1 MSFRKEKKFR
11 LSNFD
16 LILLKKKLI
25 QSGLKRLYPSR
36 IIFSEYLDTDNLQM
50 FSDSEEGV
58 LPRKKVR
65 IRWYDK
71 NKEKNLETKIS
82 SVEGRFKSI
91 KKCFNN
97 YNFDINTMFDP
108 VYGKIYSSILIKYSR
123 EYYFLNRLR
132 ITIDTK
138 IYYDDVRKKGQ
149 TSSQDKENVLEVK
162 VNNEI
167 SDDYIEKVI
176 PYPTSRFSKYCRGVS
191 FLGRMI

>member
-25 QSGLKRLYPSR
+25 QSGLKKLYPPR

-50 FSDSEEGV
+50 FSDSEEGL

-82 SVEGRFKSI
+82 STEGRFKLS
-91 KKCFNN
+91 KKYLNSFN
-97 YNFDINTMFDP
+97 YLNTMIDP
-108 VYGKIYSSILIKYSR
+108 IYGKIYPSIVIKYKR
-123 EYYFLNRLR
+123 EYYLLNKLR

-138 IYYDDVRKKGQ
+138 IHYDDLRKKGQ
-149 TSSQDKENVLEVK
+149 TSAQDKENVLEVK
-162 VNNEI
+162 ANKEI
-167 SDDYIEKVI
+167 SDDYIEKII

-191 FLGRMI
+191 FLARMI

>member
-25 QSGLKRLYPSR
+25 QRGLKRLYPPR
-36 IIFSEYLDTDNLQM
+36 VIFSEYLDTDNLQM

-58 LPRKKVR
+58 LPRKKIR

-82 SVEGRFKSI
+82 SVEGRFKLS

-97 YNFDINTMFDP
+97 FNSDINTMFDP
-108 VYGKIYSSILIKYSR
+108 VYGKIYSSIIVKYSR

-162 VNNEI
+162 ANNEI

-191 FLGRMI
+191 FLGKMM

>member
-25 QSGLKRLYPSR
+25 QSGLKKLYPSR

-71 NKEKNLETKIS
+71 YKEKNLETKIS
-82 SVEGRFKSI
+82 SIEGRFKLS

-97 YNFDINTMFDP
+97 FNFDINTMFDP
-108 VYGKIYSSILIKYSR
+108 AYGKIYSSILIIYSR

-138 IYYDDVRKKGQ
+138 INYEDVRKKGQ

-162 VNNEI
+162 ADDEI

-191 FLGRMI
+191 FLSKMI

>member
-11 LSNFD
+11 LSNYD
-16 LILLKKKLI
+16 LVLLKKILI
-25 QSGLKRLYPSR
+25 QAGLKTLYPSR

-58 LPRKKVR
+58 LPRKKIR
-65 IRWYDK
+65 IRWYDN

-82 SVEGRFKSI
+82 STEGRFKLS
-91 KKCFNN
+91 KKYLNN
-97 YNFDINTMFDP
+97 YNLKNMLDP
-108 VYGKIYSSILIKYSR
+108 VYGKIYPSIIIKYLR
-123 EYYFLNRLR
+123 EYYFLNNLR

-138 IYYDDVRKKGQ
+138 ILYNDVRKNG
-149 TSSQDKENVLEVK
+149 TSSAQDRENVLEVK
-162 VNNEI
+162 TNNEI
-167 SDDYIEKVI
+167 SDDYIAKII

>member
-11 LSNFD
+11 LSNYD
-16 LILLKKKLI
+16 LVLLKKILI
-25 QSGLKRLYPSR
+25 QAGLKTLYPSR

-58 LPRKKVR
+58 LPRKKIR
-65 IRWYDK
+65 IRWYDN

-82 SVEGRFKSI
+82 STEGRFKLS
-91 KKCFNN
+91 KKYLNN
-97 YNFDINTMFDP
+97 YNLKNMLDP
-108 VYGKIYSSILIKYSR
+108 VYGKIYPSIIIKYLR
-123 EYYFLNRLR
+123 EYYFLNNLR

-138 IYYDDVRKKGQ
+138 ILYNDVRKNG
-149 TSSQDKENVLEVK
+149 TSSAQDRENVLEVK
-162 VNNEI
+162 ANNEI
-167 SDDYIEKVI
+167 SDDYIAKII

>member
-1 MSFRKEKKFR
+1 MSFRKEKKYR

-16 LILLKKKLI
+16 LILLKKKLV
-25 QSGLKRLYPSR
+25 QNGLKRLYPSR
-36 IIFSEYLDTDNLQM
+36 TIFSKYLDTDNLQM

-71 NKEKNLETKIS
+71 NQEKNLETKIS
-82 SVEGRFKSI
+82 SVEGRFKLS

-97 YNFDINTMFDP
+97 YTNNFNVIFDP
-108 VYGKIYSSILIKYSR
+108 VYGKIYPSILIIYSR
-123 EYYFLNRLR
+123 EYYLLNKLR

-138 IYYDDVRKKGQ
+138 IHYDDVRKKGQ
-149 TSSQDKENVLEVK
+149 TRTQDKENVLEVK
-162 VNNEI
+162 TNHEI
-167 SDDYIEKVI
+167 SDDYIEKII
-176 PYPTSRFSKYCRGVS
+176 PYPNSRFSKYCRGVS